1 MIDKSL
7 QSPMVT
13 INACFPR
20 SGHRFLR
27 QLVAK
32 ALGNDFRFCDYHPVG
47 DGSNINKQQLDKA
60 NYVKAHDFEVLGP
73 RILEAEF
80 GEKRRFLIQVRHP
93 LFSIA
98 SYYEFALKHG
108 FVPQDTK
115 SAWMAF
121 LQSRLEYW
129 KNFVDAWVIKNQEA
143 HNFLLVTY
151 EDLASSPLNEL
162 RKVLTF
168 LQPSNNY
175 SDSELLDVI
184 NQVPFYQYSNEEE
197 SEKQSLR
204 RLTSFP
210 YFDKKVFSKIEKEL
224 AGRYLAPVNIDTV
237 FR

>member
-1 MIDKSL
+1 MNDKALHDS
-7 QSPMVT
+7 MVT

-60 NYVKAHDFEVLGP
+60 NYVKAHDFDVLGP
-73 RILEAEF
+73 KILEEEF
-80 GEKRRFLIQVRHP
+80 GDKRRFLIQVRHP

-108 FVPQDTK
+108 FVPEDTK
-115 SAWMAF
+115 SAWMVF

-129 KNFVDAWVIKNQEA
+129 KSFVDAWVINNQEA
-143 HNFLLVTY
+143 SNSLLVTY
-151 EDLASSPLNEL
+151 EALASSPVTEL

-168 LQPSNNY
+168 LHEGNKY
-175 SDSELLDVI
+175 SDQELLNVI
-184 NQVPFYQYSNEEE
+184 NQIPFYQYSNEEN

-204 RLTSFP
+204 KLTSFE
-210 YFDKKVFSKIEKEL
+210 YFDEKKFSKIEKEL
-224 AGRYLAPVNIDTV
+224 AGQYLAPLNIETV
-237 FR
+237 F